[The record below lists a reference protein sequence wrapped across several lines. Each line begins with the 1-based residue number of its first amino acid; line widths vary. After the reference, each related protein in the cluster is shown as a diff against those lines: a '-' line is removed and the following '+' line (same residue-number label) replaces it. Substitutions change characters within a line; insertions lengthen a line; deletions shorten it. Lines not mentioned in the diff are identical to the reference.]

1 MSNYILFDND
11 HNPAMRFEGLARA
24 AFDDCNKYGGPFSIA
39 HQEVFGFK
47 SPDYNEMTDQFRRAL
62 ILVLVKLVIRY
73 PENET
78 LKELEKRAW
87 TANTPDKVD
96 EIIQSATQTYLSL

>member
-1 MSNYILFDND
+1 MSNYIMFDND

-24 AFDDCNKYGGPFSIA
+24 AFDNCNKYGGPFSIA

-47 SPDYNEMTDQFRRAL
+47 SPGYNEMTDEFRRAL

-73 PENET
+73 PENEAF
-78 LKELEKRAW
+78 KELEKRTW
-87 TANTPDKVD
+87 TASNPDEVD
-96 EIIQSATQTYLSL
+96 EIIQLATHTYLSL